1 MIGKLFGAWLGER
14 IAGRNSGAKGAIIG
28 AGSAALARRALPA
41 LVAVA
46 AIGWGVKKLRGR
58 RGAAAYPSDAAPSP
72 PSG

>member
-14 IAGRNSGAKGAIIG
+14 IASRNSGAKGAIIG
-28 AGSAALARRALPA
+28 AGTVALAKRALPA

-58 RGAAAYPSDAAPSP
+58 RSSPSYPSDAAPSP
-72 PSG
+72 PSA